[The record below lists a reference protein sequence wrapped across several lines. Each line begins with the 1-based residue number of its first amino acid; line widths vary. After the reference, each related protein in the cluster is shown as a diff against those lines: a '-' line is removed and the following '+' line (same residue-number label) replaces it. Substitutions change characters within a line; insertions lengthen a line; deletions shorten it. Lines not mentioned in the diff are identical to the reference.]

1 MTYWKWIPLLTAVL
15 IAVVVAPPGLGAQ
28 TGKVAVINTD
38 TIIAQSAA
46 GLAAEA
52 EFTAW
57 FMPLQQELS
66 QMQAE
71 ITQKTQ
77 ELETQRIALSA
88 EGVRQKEQEL
98 QRLDTNLQ
106 RRTEDLQAEANTRQQ
121 ALIGPVLM
129 LADEALDAMT
139 SEQSYGMIWDMSSL
153 QQVQAA
159 VGVGGLIVYLAPTAD
174 LTIEL
179 IRRMD
184 DIYASRGGGTGAA
197 NPATDLAVPDTGA
210 ASDPAGPTP
219 TVAPPTTVAP
229 PQP

>member
-1 MTYWKWIPLLTAVL
+1 MTNWKWIPLLAAVL
-15 IAVVVAPPGLGAQ
+15 IAVVVAPTGAEAQ

-46 GLAAEA
+46 GMAAEA

-71 ITQKTQ
+71 ITQKSQ

-88 EGVRQKEQEL
+88 DGVRQKEAEL

-106 RRTEDLQAEANTRQQ
+106 RRTEDLQAEAGSKQQ
-121 ALIGPVLM
+121 ELIGPVLM
-129 LADEALDAMT
+129 LADEALDQMT
-139 SEQSYGMIWDMSSL
+139 AGENYTMIFDIASL
-153 QQVQAA
+153 QQVQSA
-159 VGVGGLIVYLAPTAD
+159 VGVGGIIVYLSPTAD
-174 LTIEL
+174 LTTEL

-184 DIYASRGGGTGAA
+184 DITASRGGT
-197 NPATDLAVPDTGA
+197 TGA
-210 ASDPAGPTP
+210 ASPDTGLTPEAGAATDPPP
-219 TVAPPTTVAP
+219 PAPPEPATP
-229 PQP
+229 PQ

>member
-15 IAVVVAPPGLGAQ
+15 IAVVLAPPGLGAQ
-28 TGKVAVINTD
+28 TGKTAVINTD
-38 TIIAQSAA
+38 AIIAQSAA
-46 GLAAEA
+46 GKIAEA

-88 EGVRQKEQEL
+88 EGVRQKDQEL
-98 QRLDTNLQ
+98 QRLTTNLQ
-106 RRTEDLQAEANTRQQ
+106 RRTEDLQAEANTKQG
-121 ALIGPVLM
+121 ALLGPVLM
-129 LADEALDAMT
+129 LADEALDALT
-139 SEQSYGMIWDMSSL
+139 REQSYATILDVSAL
-153 QQVQAA
+153 QQVEAA
-159 VGVGGLIVYLAPTAD
+159 VGTGGIIVYVNPTAD
-174 LTIEL
+174 LTTEL

-184 DIYASRGGGTGAA
+184 DIFESRGGAT
-197 NPATDLAVPDTGA
+197 PADGLLVPDTGA
-210 ASDPAGPTP
+210 ASEEPATPPPT
-219 TVAPPTTVAP
+219 PPTTAAP